1 MAFRH
6 GVYVKE
12 QESEL
17 KGLLLAR
24 NPVVV
29 VGTAPINM
37 GDMNCVNKPV
47 LINNVTDATKYFGGV
62 NDIEGFTITEAL
74 FVAFQV
80 FGVYPIICINV
91 LDPATHKA
99 TKTYENLA
107 VVNGRATISETG
119 IIPSSVIVKKSGETA
134 AITEFN
140 ISFDTTGKATIIL
153 EDKTITK
160 IEGTYDHLDPSKVL
174 ETDIIGS
181 IDPTTLEKKGL
192 ECLNDIFPKYS
203 MIPSYVIAPS
213 YNSNTLRAILDTK
226 ASLISSKYTAM
237 TIFDIPETTKY
248 GEVIEFKKENN
259 WIDEEQILTYG
270 KIKFGGKYYN
280 QSVFLA
286 MLSANTDA
294 DNDGVPYESPSN
306 LNIKAEGIAIKGEEG
321 YTDLI
326 LGEEEANIL
335 NENGIVTVIQRP
347 NGTVAWGN
355 RTSCYQPGGNTDP
368 KDAIIPAKRMF
379 KWLANNL
386 ILNCATDVDRPMTF
400 SKASNIQ
407 MKVNTFLNSL
417 TAREKLLG
425 GRVEFKKG
433 ENPAVNLIDGKFTW
447 HIYIGIVGPG
457 EDLEFILEHDA
468 DYVNGY
474 FA

>member
-1 MAFRH
+1 MAFKH
-6 GVYVKE
+6 GVYVRE
-12 QESEL
+12 QESKL
-17 KGLLLAR
+17 KGLLLAQ
-24 NPVVV
+24 NPVVI

-37 GDMNCVNKPV
+37 GDMKCVNKPV

-62 NDIEGFTITEAL
+62 SNIKGFTISEAL

-80 FGVYPIICINV
+80 FGVSPIICINV
-91 LDPATHKA
+91 LDPATHKKA
-99 TKTYENLA
+99 GTYNELP
-107 VVNGRATISETG
+107 VVNGRATIKEVG
-119 IIPSSVIVKKSGETA
+119 IIPTSLKVKKSGEST
-134 AITEFN
+134 AITDFDV
-140 ISFDTTGKATIIL
+140 SFESNGEITIIL
-153 EDKTITK
+153 KDKAVTK
-160 IEGTYDHLDPSKVL
+160 IEGTYDRLDSSKVT
-174 ETDIIGS
+174 ENEIIGS
-181 IDPTTLEKKGL
+181 IDPITLEKKGL

-213 YNSNTLRAILDTK
+213 YNSNKLRAILDTK
-226 ASLISSKYTAM
+226 ASLISSKYTSM

-259 WIDEEQILTYG
+259 WIDEEQIITYG
-270 KIKFGGKYYN
+270 KIKFGGEYYHH
-280 QSVFLA
+280 SIFLA

-294 DNDGVPYESPSN
+294 KNGGVPYESPSN
-306 LNIKAEGIAIKGEEG
+306 LNIKAEGIAIKEGEIYKE
-321 YTDLI
+321 LI
-326 LGEEEANIL
+326 LGEKEANIL
-335 NENGIVTVIQRP
+335 NENGVVTVIQRP

-379 KWLANNL
+379 KWIANNL
-386 ILNCATDVDRPMTF
+386 ILNCAIDVDRPLTF

-417 TAREKLLG
+417 TSREKLLG
-425 GRVEFKKG
+425 GRVAFKKE

-447 HIYIGIVGPG
+447 HIYIGTVGPG
-457 EDLEFILEHDA
+457 EALEFILEHDA
-468 DYVNGY
+468 EYVNGY